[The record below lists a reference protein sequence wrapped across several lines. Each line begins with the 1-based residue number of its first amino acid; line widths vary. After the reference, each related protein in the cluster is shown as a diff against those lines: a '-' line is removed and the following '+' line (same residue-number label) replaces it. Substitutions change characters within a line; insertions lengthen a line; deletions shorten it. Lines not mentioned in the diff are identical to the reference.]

1 MPDARELFT
10 NPTPPPVAPPEPVAA
25 PPEPVAPVS
34 QPVPVETP
42 VVPQPTAPPEPQQ
55 DHWGKVLNETMAALN
70 IIDPTGG
77 LTDQVRQVRRE
88 GIPYYPPRQP
98 NGQFAP
104 QPAQPQTPPAE
115 PQQQRYVGELTT
127 DEYEALQQRVYNS
140 VQERAQ
146 YDAAIREEHRQCR
159 EKLDALTAP
168 RQTWDEAGKP
178 VFVPAIPKQELEAA
192 EREAL
197 KYRIDTGQPGGAAA
211 YTRLVLQ
218 LWNVNRL
225 TKPNGGLQVAPNPVA
240 NQVAVPAA
248 GSPAMPQGKS
258 TEQIRREKL
267 VEGMLSAGRP
277 SARQLFSK

>member
-1 MPDARELFT
+1 MPDARQLFSD
-10 NPTPPPVAPPEPVAA
+10 PAPAPAPVAPEPVAA
-25 PPEPVAPVS
+25 PVAPEPVQTPVPVEPPVTPVAPV
-34 QPVPVETP
+34 QAE
-42 VVPQPTAPPEPQQ
+42 PQP

-88 GIPYYPPRQP
+88 GVPYYPPRQP

-104 QPAQPQTPPAE
+104 QPAQPQVQSTE
-115 PQQQRYVGELTT
+115 PQQPRYLGELTT
-127 DEYEALQQRVYNS
+127 EEFQALQQQTYAS

-192 EREAL
+192 EKEAL
-197 KYRIDTGQPGGAAA
+197 KYRIDTGSPGGAAA

-225 TKPNGGLQVAPNPVA
+225 TKPNGGLQVAPNPVV

-258 TEQIRREKL
+258 AEQLRREKM
-267 VEGMLSAGRP
+267 VEGMLAAERP